1 MLYYLAPDFV
11 ITCQCYVF
19 NHKTM
24 NIIIFLITISIIVAA
39 VFLAG
44 FFWAVRSGQ
53 YDDDY
58 TPSVRI
64 LLEDDMIKNKEQNH
78 S

>member
-1 MLYYLAPDFV
+1 
-11 ITCQCYVF
+11 
-19 NHKTM
+19 M

-39 VFLAG
+39 AFLIG

-64 LLEDDMIKNKEQNH
+64 LLEDDNIKSKEQNH

>member
-1 MLYYLAPDFV
+1 MTVILLLIMLSL
-11 ITCQCYVF
+11 
-19 NHKTM
+19 
-24 NIIIFLITISIIVAA
+24 IIALG
-39 VFLAG
+39 FLAA

-64 LLEDDMIKNKEQNH
+64 LLEDDKHKEQTNKN